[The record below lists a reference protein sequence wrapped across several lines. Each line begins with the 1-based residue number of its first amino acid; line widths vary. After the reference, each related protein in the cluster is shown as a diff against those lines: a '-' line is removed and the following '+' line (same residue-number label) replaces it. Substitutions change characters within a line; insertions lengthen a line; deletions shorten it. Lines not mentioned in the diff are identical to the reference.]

1 MSAGITVMNEAGLD
15 PGIDHM
21 LAMQCIDQIHAYG
34 GKVFLNFLKIS
45 KCPNFKMVKL

>member
-1 MSAGITVMNEAGLD
+1 MNEAGLD

-34 GKVFLNFLKIS
+34 GKVGEKRERFFEFTKQIRGN
-45 KCPNFKMVKL
+45 